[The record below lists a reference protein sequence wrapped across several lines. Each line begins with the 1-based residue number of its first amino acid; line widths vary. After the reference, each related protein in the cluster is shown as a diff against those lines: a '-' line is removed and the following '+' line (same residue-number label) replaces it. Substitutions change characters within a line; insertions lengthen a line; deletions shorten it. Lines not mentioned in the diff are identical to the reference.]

1 MDGLAQWPATRV
13 NNPECVRGKKERR
26 HTQQR
31 ERRRV
36 GEEPLPVPKFN
47 RSSGEGEKARW
58 EGGREKR
65 HAGKGEGR
73 LGLEGVW
80 VWTRGLEELR
90 GNTRYLEREDW
101 CRTSDT
107 GDKHCTSCPFK
118 IFGGR
123 LWVEMRR
130 VWGFGAVQLQG

>member
-1 MDGLAQWPATRV
+1 MDGWAQWPATRV
-13 NNPECVRGKKERR
+13 NIPACISGKKERR

-31 ERRRV
+31 ESA
-36 GEEPLPVPKFN
+36 EEWV
-47 RSSGEGEKARW
+47 RSLLLSLNSTGAQ
-58 EGGREKR
+58 GREKR
-65 HAGKGEGR
+65 QVGRGEGR

-107 GDKHCTSCPFK
+107 GEKHCTSCPFK

-123 LWVEMRR
+123 LWVEMRG
-130 VWGFGAVQLQG
+130 VWGFRAVQLQG